1 MHSIINILH
10 SKNLFSSPVSCQ
22 SRCGHS
28 ALTQQDT
35 NPLVQAQVDA

>member
-10 SKNLFSSPVSCQ
+10 CKNLFSSSESCQ
-22 SRCGHS
+22 YRCGHS